1 MPDKQLLKIEG
12 LSKRYPGVLA
22 LDNVS
27 ITLDR
32 GEVHGLV
39 GANGAGKSTLI
50 KILAGAVQPDK
61 GSIYV
66 NGDQVIP
73 LSPRKSQE
81 IGIQVIH
88 QELNLVPR
96 MSVRE
101 NIFLG
106 YEITS
111 KKMFLNDREMRK
123 ASSQIL
129 DSLGVNIPPD
139 VPLGD
144 LSVSYQQMVA
154 VAAAL
159 RRNAII
165 LILDETT
172 AAITG
177 EEIDHLFSRIRTLEK
192 QRFGDRLRF
201 APDRRDIQDLRS
213 GFNPSGREIYR
224 DQGSKEHIKSRDHF
238 PHGRN
243 QHI

>member
-1 MPDKQLLKIEG
+1 MTGQSNYMPDKQLLKIEG

-129 DSLGVNIPPD
+129 DSLEVNIPPMF
-139 VPLGD
+139 LW
-144 LSVSYQQMVA
+144 
-154 VAAAL
+154 
-159 RRNAII
+159 
-165 LILDETT
+165 
-172 AAITG
+172 
-177 EEIDHLFSRIRTLEK
+177 EIFLFHINKWWRS
-192 QRFGDRLRF
+192 
-201 APDRRDIQDLRS
+201 PPRS
-213 GFNPSGREIYR
+213 GGMRSF
-224 DQGSKEHIKSRDHF
+224 
-238 PHGRN
+238 
-243 QHI
+243 